1 MNTVLIA
8 QTHTCPAHALHV
20 LRSSLTSNARTL
32 QWEAQFERA
41 LNVIDP
47 HTSSKLMVTTRI
59 RGLIKGGSE
68 VAIGT
73 LSQADALNLL
83 AATAEVEEYV
93 PPEKGEAGDGDQYH
107 LACEVVELCGCLA
120 LTVSHQITNLNCA

>member
-1 MNTVLIA
+1 M
-8 QTHTCPAHALHV
+8 
-20 LRSSLTSNARTL
+20 
-32 QWEAQFERA
+32 
-41 LNVIDP
+41 IDP

-73 LSQADALNLL
+73 LSQVDALKLL

-93 PPEKGEAGDGDQYH
+93 PPEGEGESIDQYH
-107 LACEVVELCGCLA
+107 LACEVVELCGRLA
-120 LTVSHQITNLNCA
+120 LTVSHQTTNLNCAHEKQLRRP